1 MLQLS
6 ELKKK
11 DVISSD
17 GKILGSVLG
26 VTILGKWNVGELT
39 VKIEKDATETL
50 GLKKP
55 LLFALRMDLKVEH
68 IKAIS
73 DRVVLNKPLK
83 DIGKFLKEHNEELS
97 AGRMEHME
105 IVDTDGKLIGEV
117 DDIVLNC
124 KTECTQW
131 EIPSLLVDVNKEV
144 VEEIGLEKSLL
155 KGPAIHISMKHVT
168 DVGDVVMLGL
178 DAENVGDILKSAPIK
193 KK

>member
-1 MLQLS
+1 MMQLGD
-6 ELKKK
+6 LKKR

-17 GKILGSVLG
+17 GKVIGSVEG
-26 VTILGKWNVGELT
+26 VTLLGKWSVGDLT
-39 VKIEKDATETL
+39 VKIEKDVTESL

-55 LLFALRMDLKVEH
+55 LLFALRMDLKVEN
-68 IKAIS
+68 IKALS

-83 DIGKFLKEHNEELS
+83 EIGRLLKEHNEELS

-105 IVDTDGKLIGEV
+105 IVDTGGKLIGKV

-131 EIPSLLVDVNKEV
+131 EIPSLLVDVNKDAV
-144 VEEIGLEKSLL
+144 AEIGLKKSLL
-155 KGPAIHISMKHVT
+155 RGSSIHISMKHVS
-168 DVGDVVMLGL
+168 DVGDVVMLNL
-178 DAENVGDILKSAPIK
+178 DAENVGEIIESAPIK